1 MSEAAERKAP
11 GTLTKKCGFMR
22 FVRFVRLSCE
32 FSFGAPTVGKMEE
45 VIGSVG

>member
-1 MSEAAERKAP
+1 MSGAAERKAP
-11 GTLTKKCGFMR
+11 GTLTKKCGFM
-22 FVRFVRLSCE
+22 RFVRLSCE